1 MSIVHTSFR
10 IGVGAV
16 LALVLSVLSS
26 VPASAALLTY
36 SFNGITSAGS
46 VLDLGGGPVDV
57 GGIAVS
63 ITGTTTTDVDLT
75 AVGDGLGLFAATSTY
90 DFGALGSFTT
100 DVGGDTYFQD
110 CSSPTGITCV
120 GMFNG
125 ASGFLLG
132 FPEIVGDP
140 DFGMPIGTPAG
151 GFLVGSEFRFL
162 QNGSG
167 NQMFLSID
175 ALTAASIQSVPEPGT
190 LALVGLGL
198 FYLGS
203 RYRAKR

>member
-1 MSIVHTSFR
+1 MSILHASFR
-10 IGVGAV
+10 IGVGAL
-16 LALVLSVLSS
+16 LALGMSVLGSM
-26 VPASAALLTY
+26 PASAALLNY
-36 SFNGITSAGS
+36 SFNGIASAGS
-46 VLDLGGGPVDV
+46 LVDFGGGPVDI
-57 GGIAVS
+57 GGTNVS

-75 AVGDGLGLFAATSTY
+75 AVGDGLGLFASTSTY

-120 GMFNG
+120 GLFNG
-125 ASGFLLG
+125 GAGFLLG

-151 GFLVGSEFRFL
+151 GFFVGSDFRFL
-162 QNGSG
+162 QNGG
-167 NQMFLSID
+167 GDQMFLSID
-175 ALTAASIQSVPEPGT
+175 SLSAASIQAVPEPGT

-198 FYLGS
+198 FYLAS
-203 RYRAKR
+203 RHRAKR